1 MTKKIFS
8 LLISCLTILLL
19 INGALCQEEL
29 LEEDTKKHIIEGVE
43 YKYLIFTTKC
53 YDTFFKDHNFF
64 HFECLKMVISLLN
77 KRLQ

>member
-8 LLISCLTILLL
+8 LFISCLTILLL

-53 YDTFFKDHNFF
+53 Y
-64 HFECLKMVISLLN
+64 
-77 KRLQ
+77 